1 MSYSEDSYRHKEIQE
16 WQEAT
21 QFSENLRKFYDVL
34 SNQKP
39 QTQQND
45 EGTETED

>member
-1 MSYSEDSYRHKEIQE
+1 MSYSEDSYRHKENQE

-21 QFSENLRKFYDVL
+21 QFNENLRKFYDVL

-39 QTQQND
+39 QTQQDN
-45 EGTETED
+45 EGTKEED